1 MKAVFGGGCFWC
13 VEAQLQRVKGVTHVL
28 SGYAGGSVPNPT
40 YEQVCTGNT
49 GHIEVTQVTFDPAV
63 ISYPRTS
70 PLTQDCWTSSS

>member
-1 MKAVFGGGCFWC
+1 MLGHMKAVFGGGCFWC

-49 GHIEVTQVTFDPAV
+49 GHI
-63 ISYPRTS
+63 
-70 PLTQDCWTSSS
+70 